1 MKNIV
6 LVGLMGAGK
15 TSVGKKLADILKCEF
30 LDVDN
35 IIEIEQNRTISNIF
49 STDGE
54 AFFRKLENNTI
65 SALAKLENKVISTGG
80 GSVENIDNL
89 NILKTSGFVV
99 YLKATAEC
107 LHERIKTETHRPL
120 LQNANPL
127 NTLQTLLKKREK
139 NYLLADYVIDT
150 MGKDI
155 TAITDEII
163 KAYNENN

>member
-1 MKNIV
+1 M
-6 LVGLMGAGK
+6 
-15 TSVGKKLADILKCEF
+15 
-30 LDVDN
+30 
-35 IIEIEQNRTISNIF
+35 
-49 STDGE
+49 
-54 AFFRKLENNTI
+54 
-65 SALAKLENKVISTGG
+65 
-80 GSVENIDNL
+80 
-89 NILKTSGFVV
+89 

-107 LHERIKTETHRPL
+107 LYERIKNETHRPL
-120 LQNANPL
+120 LQNETPL